1 MNDKKNIVVFFA
13 LVWIVDILMF
23 SDVKKM
29 YLLTD
34 HLAVIV
40 TILMYCDFVCSLIC
54 SKLE

>member
-1 MNDKKNIVVFFA
+1 MNDKKNVVVFFA

-40 TILMYCDFVCSLIC
+40 TILM
-54 SKLE
+54 